1 MLGAEESCMF
11 RGSVKRL
18 KGGPRMEG
26 EPTERLLAGR
36 LKTWRWSLGGLVVT
50 SYLPRW

>member
-1 MLGAEESCMF
+1 
-11 RGSVKRL
+11 
-18 KGGPRMEG
+18 MEG

-50 SYLPRW
+50 SYLSRW